1 MNEQSQPT
9 IPQSLMPLP
18 EQLRRLVL
26 QSLQLAG
33 EEGMSL
39 GELRRR
45 AQGSKLFGELVV
57 LGVTRLVS
65 EGILTRETVKQ
76 AGRGRPRDVVKFKPL
91 CEEAL

>member
-1 MNEQSQPT
+1 MSEQSHPT
-9 IPQSLMPLP
+9 IPQSLLPLP
-18 EQLRRLVL
+18 DQLRQLVL

-33 EEGMSL
+33 EEGMTV

-45 AQGSKLFGELVV
+45 AQGSKLFGELVL

-76 AGRGRPRDVVKFKPL
+76 AGRGRPRDVVKLVP
-91 CEEAL
+91 